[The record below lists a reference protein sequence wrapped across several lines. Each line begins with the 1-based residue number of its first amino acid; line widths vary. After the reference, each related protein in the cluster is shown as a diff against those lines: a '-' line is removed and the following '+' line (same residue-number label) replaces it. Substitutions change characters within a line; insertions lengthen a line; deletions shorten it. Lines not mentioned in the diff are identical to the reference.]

1 MRFNRT
7 VAASIA
13 AAALFGGVRF
23 GSAEVVYDNSS
34 DPSGFDYESP
44 NEYGDQVI
52 LAGTARVVTEIQIEY
67 YASYTPHGNELARV
81 RFYANTGP
89 FWQGNTDY
97 PTPAATP
104 LYEETFAPGQGYK
117 AAVISVPNVL
127 VPDTFTWTIQF
138 LGIPQTDTDFA
149 GLLFY
154 SVPTVGQSAD
164 DFWELT
170 TTGWGAAF
178 DPSVPKNNFGAQITA
193 IQATTGPT
201 LTITRVNNNIQI
213 VWPSAETGFTLE
225 YKNDLNAASWTTVPT
240 APVVNGANF
249 QVTLPV
255 GTFNQ
260 IFRLRSP

>member
-1 MRFNRT
+1 MRFTQT
-7 VAASIA
+7 VAAMFA
-13 AAALFGGVRF
+13 AAALLGETRF
-23 GSAEVVYDNSS
+23 TSAEIVYDNST

-67 YASYTPHGNELARV
+67 YASYTPRGNELARV

-89 FWQGNTDY
+89 FWQGNPDY

-117 AAVISVPNVL
+117 TAIISVPNIL

-138 LGIPQTDTDFA
+138 LGIAQSDTDVA

-154 SVPTVGQSAD
+154 STPTVGQSFD

-170 TTGWGAAF
+170 TSGWGAAGVSYV
-178 DPSVPKNNFGAQITA
+178 PSNNFGAQITA
-193 IQATTGPT
+193 IPATTGPT
-201 LTITRVNNNIQI
+201 LTVIRVNNNLQI
-213 VWPSAETGFTLE
+213 AWPATDTGYTLE
-225 YKNDLNAASWTTVPT
+225 YKNDLNAASWTTVSP
-240 APVVNGANF
+240 APVVNGSNF
-249 QVTLPV
+249 QVTLPI
-255 GTFNQ
+255 GTANQ
-260 IFRLRSP
+260 MFRLRSP